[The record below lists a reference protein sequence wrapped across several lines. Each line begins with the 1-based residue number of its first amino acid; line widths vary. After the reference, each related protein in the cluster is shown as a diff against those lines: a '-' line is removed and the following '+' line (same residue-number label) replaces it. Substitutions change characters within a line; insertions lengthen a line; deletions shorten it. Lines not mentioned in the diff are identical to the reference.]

1 MARVLLVY
9 PRMKVLAARFPYSVL
24 PIAAALLEGG
34 HEVRILDTQVEE
46 LDSVDPRGFDVVGI
60 STYSG
65 SQIQGALKAAARVR
79 SLAPGVRIVWGGV
92 HPTMTP
98 EQTARHPL
106 VDVVVR
112 GEGEVTLVAIIAALE
127 SGDDLEEIPGLI
139 YLDGDRLVQTPDSGY
154 VDLDALPMLPYHLI
168 RPERYVHFQEKP
180 TRVYFESSRGCPH
193 NCGFCYNEVM
203 HRRHWRAKSV
213 GRVLDE
219 MEYILA
225 ELGPDEIWPSDDN
238 FAVDRTRVA
247 EIARGKIVRGMTF
260 NWVLSSRFD
269 YAMKYEPEFLELLKQ
284 SGCSALAFGGESGSP
299 RILDMICKGITPEK
313 MRQVTSNLKRNGIV
327 CGVNFMA
334 GFPGETIEE
343 LNQTFDLIDSLCE
356 IDPDL
361 AAGISIYTPFPGT
374 PLYDKA
380 LENGFRE
387 PASLEGW
394 GAYRYSIVNNLPW
407 LGRRQRNVIRT
418 VALMASFDFTAREY
432 KPRGVL
438 HGRRLVNAAYRVLNA
453 SARIRWR
460 TRFFTPAPEWR
471 ALDMF
476 LRYLRFWER

>member
-1 MARVLLVY
+1 MARVLLIY
-9 PRMKVLAARFPYSVL
+9 PRMKVLAPRFPYSVL

-34 HEVRILDTQVEE
+34 HEVHVLDTQVEE
-46 LDSVDPRGFDVVGI
+46 LDSVDPRGFDLVGV

-65 SQIQGALKAAARVR
+65 SQIEGALQAAARVR
-79 SLAPGVRIVWGGV
+79 SLAPGVRLVWGGV

-112 GEGEVTLVAIIAALE
+112 GEGEATLAAMIAALE
-127 SGDDLEEIPGLI
+127 SGGDLEEIPGLT
-139 YLDGDRLVQTPDSGY
+139 YLEGGHLVKTPDSGY
-154 VDLDALPMLPYHLI
+154 IDLDALPMLPYHLI
-168 RPERYVHFQEKP
+168 KPERYVHFHEKP

-203 HRRHWRAKSV
+203 HHRRWRAKSV

-238 FAVDRTRVA
+238 FAVDGGRVA
-247 EIARGKIVRGMTF
+247 EIARGKIERGMTF

-269 YAMKYEPEFLELLKQ
+269 YALKYDRDFLELLKE
-284 SGCSALAFGGESGSP
+284 SGCATISFGGESGSP

-313 MRQVTSNLKRNGIV
+313 MMETTGNLRDNGVV

-334 GFPGETIEE
+334 GFPSETRAE
-343 LNQTFDLIDSLCE
+343 LFQTFDLIDDLLE
-356 IDPDL
+356 IEPDL

-374 PLYDKA
+374 PLYDRA
-380 LENGFRE
+380 LEHGFRE
-387 PASLEGW
+387 PGSLEGW
-394 GAYRYSIVNNLPW
+394 GAYRYGIVNNLPW
-407 LGRRQRNVIRT
+407 LDRRRRNIIR
-418 VALMASFDFTAREY
+418 VVGLISSFDFTARRY
-432 KPRGVL
+432 RPRGVL
-438 HGRRLVNAAYRVLNA
+438 HGRRIVSLAYRVLNA
-453 SARIRWR
+453 SARFRWR
-460 TRFFTPAPEWR
+460 KRFFNPAPEWWL
-471 ALDMF
+471 LDAF
-476 LRYLRFWER
+476 LRYMRFWER